1 MLGQE
6 QQFTLI
12 LQTLQQLRDV
22 YGDSVDKIVQ
32 GNTSNII
39 FLKSTDDSMLDT
51 LQKMSGTTHRAYKD
65 SKTVT
70 KDMEKIMLQNEGKV
84 SYTMSVKEVPVISY
98 NDMAF
103 IPERNSIVFRAGD
116 SPMWNRNETIFPMS
130 WKLFS
135 DTIVQPGKDYTLQ
148 TIPTL
153 SSAMDF
159 DVRLNQPDFYKMV
172 EKRKLQARY
181 AQQAMDA
188 YKQAYGYTDYQ
199 ISQLDQDVYS
209 DEVMEI
215 INQIILEAEAEKMGV
230 VEEDLPDDFDP
241 MNDFNADMSMY
252 QDNLEQLIATQDAE
266 STYGAMREK
275 KFAGGNIAPSDL
287 VDEGGNVSHNL
298 DRLILAA
305 AKECRAFLLR
315 DTAHFSDR
323 SDGNL
328 WSADGVLYIRKQ
340 SESESLRDINKA
352 AKDKDSSVYAEGNV
366 SEKDIEAIGAFV
378 VEDAF
383 IRFLAKCDKWDFA
396 GGRFETIMT
405 DLYER
410 A

>member
-1 MLGQE
+1 M
-6 QQFTLI
+6 
-12 LQTLQQLRDV
+12 
-22 YGDSVDKIVQ
+22 
-32 GNTSNII
+32 
-39 FLKSTDDSMLDT
+39 KSTDDSMLDT

-328 WSADGVLYIRKQ
+328 WSADGVIYIRKQ

-410 A
+410 V